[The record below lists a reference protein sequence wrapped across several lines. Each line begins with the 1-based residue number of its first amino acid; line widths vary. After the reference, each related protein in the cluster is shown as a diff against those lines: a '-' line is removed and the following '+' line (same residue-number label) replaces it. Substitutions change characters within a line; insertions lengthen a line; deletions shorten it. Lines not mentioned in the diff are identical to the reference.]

1 MRTTVRDLIRQKGS
15 LVFSVSPDST
25 VLEAL
30 QQLAARNVGAVLVM
44 EGQRLVGILSE
55 RDYARRVIL
64 KGKASRETPVREI
77 MTTELIHVTHE
88 RTIDDCMAIMT
99 TSRIRHLPVLAEGKL
114 TGILS
119 IGDIVKAMISDKQAQ
134 IEQLEDYIKTGG

>member
-1 MRTTVRDLIRQKGS
+1 MKTVRDLLAGKSSEVWSIG
-15 LVFSVSPDST
+15 PDAT
-25 VLEAL
+25 VYDAIAL
-30 QQLAARNVGAVLVM
+30 MSERGIGAVLVL
-44 EGQRLVGILSE
+44 EGGKLVGILSE

-77 MTTELIHVTHE
+77 MTTQIISVTHDK
-88 RTIDDCMAIMT
+88 TIEHCMSVMT
-99 TSRIRHLPVLAEGKL
+99 TSRIRHLPVMHEGRLA
-114 TGILS
+114 GILS

>member
-1 MRTTVRDLIRQKGS
+1 MKTVRDLLAGKSSEVWSIG
-15 LVFSVSPDST
+15 PDAT
-25 VLEAL
+25 VYDAIAL
-30 QQLAARNVGAVLVM
+30 MSERGIGAVLVL
-44 EGQRLVGILSE
+44 EGGKLVGILSE

-77 MTTELIHVTHE
+77 MTTQLVSVTHDK
-88 RTIDDCMAIMT
+88 TIDHCMSVMT
-99 TSRIRHLPVLAEGKL
+99 TSRIRHLPVLHEGRL
-114 TGILS
+114 AGILS

>member
-1 MRTTVRDLIRQKGS
+1 MKTVRDLLAGKSSEVWSIG
-15 LVFSVSPDST
+15 PDAT
-25 VLEAL
+25 VYDAIAL
-30 QQLAARNVGAVLVM
+30 MSERGIGAVLVL
-44 EGQRLVGILSE
+44 EDGKLVGILSE

-77 MTTELIHVTHE
+77 MTTQLIHVTHE
-88 RTIDDCMAIMT
+88 RTIEDCMSIMT
-99 TSRIRHLPVLAEGKL
+99 TSRIRHLPVVHEDRLA
-114 TGILS
+114 GILS